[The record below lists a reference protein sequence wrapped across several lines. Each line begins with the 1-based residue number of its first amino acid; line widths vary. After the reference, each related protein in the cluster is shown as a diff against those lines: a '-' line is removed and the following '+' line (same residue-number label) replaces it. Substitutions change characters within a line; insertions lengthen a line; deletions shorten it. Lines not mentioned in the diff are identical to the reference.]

1 MGRTGR
7 RIERAAFLAMLL
19 LCPVGASAQI
29 GRRDLE
35 DLERHRPP
43 IIRIE
48 GVQSWEDNSQALG
61 VSGFPI
67 LNTWDLLEEEEGE
80 GEVAERLPL
89 VADLPTVL
97 MALPVELMPPTC
109 EYLDAF
115 VRDYV
120 SRHARSIGIALKRYY
135 RYEPLLRTTF
145 EKYGLP
151 GDLTLLAVVESAM
164 NPRALSSAGAR
175 GMWQFMPATARSYGL
190 KCNGIVDDRLDVPLS
205 TDAAARYLRRAYE
218 RFGSWP
224 LAISSYNCGPGGVEK
239 ALARAGG
246 SGFWEVYPYLPAET
260 RGYLPAFVAVLYS
273 LYAGELTED
282 DSVG

>member
-7 RIERAAFLAMLL
+7 RTERAAFLALLL

-43 IIRIE
+43 TTRME
-48 GVQSWEDNSQALG
+48 GVQSWEDDSQALG

-67 LNTWDLLEEEEGE
+67 LNTWDFLEEEEGE
-80 GEVAERLPL
+80 GEVAERLPP
-89 VADLPTVL
+89 VVDLPTVL
-97 MALPVELMPPTC
+97 MALPAELMPPAC
-109 EYLDAF
+109 EYLEAF

-120 SRHARSIGIALKRYY
+120 SRHGRSIGIALKRYY

-151 GDLTLLAVVESAM
+151 EDLTLLAVVESAM

-175 GMWQFMPATARSYGL
+175 GMWQFMPRTARSYGL
-190 KCNGIVDDRLDVPLS
+190 RCDGTVDDRLDVALS
-205 TDAAARYLRRAYE
+205 TDAAARYLQRAYG

-239 ALARAGG
+239 AIARAGG
-246 SGFWEVYPYLPAET
+246 NGFWEVYPYLSAET
-260 RGYLPAFVAVLYS
+260 RGYLPAFVAVLYF
-273 LYAGELTED
+273 LYIQGE
-282 DSVG
+282 S